1 MSYEDIAEALGSP
14 DPEERRLAAGRL
26 AEAGS
31 GSVGLVLR
39 ALRDSDWRVREE
51 ARQVARFRAPD
62 PELLEALVEAVS
74 APEELGVES
83 VGMRNAAVD
92 ALGAF
97 GEGAVTALGARL
109 EGLDADGRKLAVE
122 ALSATAH
129 PSALA
134 VLRSLLDD
142 EDANV
147 RAAAL
152 EAVANLGSVSVDEAI
167 AVLQACLEDTDQFVQ
182 LIALNGLN
190 QLGACLPWPRVEPL
204 FRFRVLRRAAL
215 EAAGRSGAPQAA
227 AVLVEHMSAQRSL
240 GPEFFATLRAMASL
254 SQRGVA
260 GRAALAE
267 RLAHLSGE
275 PRQRLLDL
283 AMADAEDLVHR
294 RCAVSLLGL
303 LGGEDAARVA
313 VAALGDDR
321 VLEEAEVAVCEL
333 GEAATAVLARAVQ
346 TCEGSERAAALEL
359 LGRVAADLGEV
370 ARRDAVRVIQGRL
383 SDPSLEVVRSA
394 LDVLGDIGDSGCL
407 GPVGALLAEGT
418 DGQVHRAAEAALAA
432 LALRWPREAFDLLA
446 DPALDEYAALVVVA
460 ALGQLAPRP
469 GHAPLNVQ
477 QCVDRLCQGLSSTRG
492 AARRVAIEGLGAI
505 GSATCVNEVAFA
517 LSDEETQVRLAAVQ
531 ALGRLRA
538 PDGAPVGLEQL
549 LAILAS
555 GRDTELMARAAGAL
569 GNLGQSETI
578 EALAPLARGADPRL
592 AVAAVEAIAQL
603 PMARRL
609 DVLRPVLEHASPEVV
624 KAALRALGEERDPR
638 VLVHVGRCLDHDS
651 WDVRRQAADVLGQ
664 LGGEPEVH
672 VIRARLESERE
683 PLVQEALQRALEALG
698 ALRRTP
704 TPRPGMAPSGS
715 PKAGSHRPR

>member
-1 MSYEDIAEALGSP
+1 MQQEIAEALASP

-26 AEAGS
+26 VEAGS
-31 GSVGLVLR
+31 GSVALVLQ

-62 PELLEALVEAVS
+62 PELLAALVDAVS

-97 GEGAVTALGARL
+97 GEAAVRALEERID
-109 EGLDADGRKLAVE
+109 GLDADGRKLAVE

-129 PSALA
+129 PSALG
-134 VLRSLLDD
+134 VLRALLED

-167 AVLQACLEDTDQFVQ
+167 AVLQACLEDQDQFVQ

-204 FRFRVLRRAAL
+204 FRHRILRRAAL

-227 AVLVEHMSAQRSL
+227 AVLVEHMSGQRTSN
-240 GPEFFATLRAMASL
+240 PEFFATLRAMANL
-254 SQRGVA
+254 AQRGAA
-260 GRAALAE
+260 GREALAE
-267 RLAHLSGE
+267 RLARLAPE

-283 AMADAEDLVHR
+283 ALAAGEDVVHR

-333 GEAATAVLARAVQ
+333 GEAATTVLARAVQ
-346 TCEGSERAAALEL
+346 TCEGTERAAALEL
-359 LGRVAADLGEV
+359 LGRVAADLGEA
-370 ARRDAVRVIQGRL
+370 ARREAVQVIEERL
-383 SDPSLEVVRSA
+383 TDPSLEVVRAA
-394 LDVLGDIGDSGCL
+394 LDVLGDMGDAGCIL
-407 GPVGALLAEGT
+407 PVCGLLAEGT
-418 DGQVHRAAEAALAA
+418 DALVHRAAEAALAA
-432 LALRWPREAFDLLA
+432 LTLRWPEAAFAATRE
-446 DPALDEYAALVVVA
+446 PNVSEYALLVIVGG
-460 ALGQLAPRP
+460 LGQ
-469 GHAPLNVQ
+469 HAQRSGSGPLTVE
-477 QCVDRLCQGLSSTRG
+477 QCVARLCQGLSSTR
-492 AARRVAIEGLGAI
+492 AATRRVAIEGLAALGDA
-505 GSATCVNEVAFA
+505 SCVNEVAFA
-517 LSDEETQVRLAAVQ
+517 VSDEEPEVRLAAVQ
-531 ALGRLRA
+531 ALGRLRS
-538 PDGAPVGLEQL
+538 PDGTPVGLEQL

-569 GNLGQSETI
+569 GNLGQTETI

-592 AVAAVEAIAQL
+592 AVAAIEAIAQL
-603 PMARRL
+603 PVVRRL
-609 DVLRPVLEHASPEVV
+609 DVLRPVLEHSSAEVV
-624 KAALRALGEERDPR
+624 KAALRALGDERDPR

-672 VIRARLESERE
+672 LIRARLESERE
-683 PLVQEALQRALEALG
+683 PLVQEALQRALEVLG
-698 ALRRTP
+698 AMRRTP
-704 TPRPGMAPSGS
+704 TPGPGASSTGA